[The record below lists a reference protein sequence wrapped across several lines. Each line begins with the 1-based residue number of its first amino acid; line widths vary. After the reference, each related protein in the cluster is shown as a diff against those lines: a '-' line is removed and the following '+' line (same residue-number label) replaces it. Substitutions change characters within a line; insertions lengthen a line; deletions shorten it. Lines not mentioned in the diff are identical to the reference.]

1 MRRREGG
8 LTCSPSLCC
17 RWPLGQQQ
25 HSLLS
30 RAAAAAAA
38 SCCLSLLL
46 LPVSVPFLSRFPFRT
61 PADPG
66 EGYISVFVYSNG
78 SKVVLL
84 QRRCQ
89 PPLALPSFSHLE
101 PHLHPHPLH
110 PLLSISFYFD
120 AVPAATAPA
129 AAVPPPLVATVHAGD
144 QSSGQLIILF
154 APFCTHLF
162 SPNAP

>member
-1 MRRREGG
+1 M
-8 LTCSPSLCC
+8 
-17 RWPLGQQQ
+17 
-25 HSLLS
+25 
-30 RAAAAAAA
+30 
-38 SCCLSLLL
+38 
-46 LPVSVPFLSRFPFRT
+46 LPVASVALCPILLSRFPFRT

-66 EGYISVFVYSNG
+66 RGLHFRVCLFKRKQSRSVTTPV
-78 SKVVLL
+78 
-84 QRRCQ
+84 
-89 PPLALPSFSHLE
+89 PAPLAQPSFSHLE

-120 AVPAATAPA
+120 AV
-129 AAVPPPLVATVHAGD
+129 AVPPPLVATVHAGD